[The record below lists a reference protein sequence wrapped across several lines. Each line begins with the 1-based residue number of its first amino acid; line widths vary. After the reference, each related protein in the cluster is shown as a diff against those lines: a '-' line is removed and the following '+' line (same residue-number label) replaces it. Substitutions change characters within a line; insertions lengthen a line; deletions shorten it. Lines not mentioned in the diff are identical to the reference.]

1 MKIKSLIIFLFSAVF
16 ITFGFL
22 QCSSSK
28 TNGQQGMVELEKKP
42 SFVLGD
48 VFFQKWIA
56 GVQGGGSG
64 YHLYVPV
71 KENKKH
77 VVFDSAFFRGLK
89 AKLDQGKMGYIASF
103 KTNLNS
109 KPDISMS
116 SNPLDEYG
124 NIFPQEL
131 KLNECVL
138 SYIEKNQVKYYKVIP
153 LIEKQT
159 EYYPIT
165 PPNED

>member
-1 MKIKSLIIFLFSAVF
+1 MKVKYILFYPLSLVF
-16 ITFGFL
+16 ILSSQT

-28 TNGQQGMVELEKKP
+28 AKTQQGVVELQKKP

-48 VFFQKWIA
+48 IFFQKWVA

-89 AKLDQGKMGYIASF
+89 AKLDHSKMGYIASF
-103 KTNLNS
+103 KTDLNQ
-109 KPDISMS
+109 KPDMSMS
-116 SNPLDEYG
+116 GNGLDEYG
-124 NIFPQEL
+124 NIFSH
-131 KLNECVL
+131 KLEKNECVL
-138 SYIEKNQVKYYKVIP
+138 SYIEKNQVKYYRVEN
-153 LIEKQT
+153 LIEKQA
-159 EYYPIT
+159 EYYPRL
-165 PPNED
+165 PPNEE